1 MLLFSN
7 LTKEHHQAYQ
17 SVVYGIQFSP
27 FLQYGTLAYVCSS
40 VSCFKTLPTNIPPLI
55 TAMQTLEKIF

>member
-7 LTKEHHQAYQ
+7 LTEAHHQAYQ
-17 SVVYGIQFSP
+17 FVVCGIQFSS

-40 VSCFKTLPTNIPPLI
+40 VTCLKTLPTNIPP
-55 TAMQTLEKIF
+55 

>member
-7 LTKEHHQAYQ
+7 LTKEYHQAYHF
-17 SVVYGIQFSP
+17 VVYGIQFFS

-40 VSCFKTLPTNIPPLI
+40 VTCLKTLPTNIPP
-55 TAMQTLEKIF
+55 